1 MRHPRDQGDGH
12 DDSGHQG
19 ERRLGAP
26 KNFMHLIRCW
36 RSGISTHAVALVAPT
51 DGEIML
57 DVGAGM
63 GAGAL
68 VAARIP
74 GVRVECLEPSV
85 AMRTILKARRLVHPR
100 RRSITVHAVGAESIP
115 LGDSTVDA
123 ATMVNVAHHLNDEVA
138 AISELA
144 RVMRP
149 KAKLVVIEGDIA
161 HGKHPIP
168 RFFGRRDR
176 GDGGHSYGFHAGFEL
191 GKFVSRASEA
201 GFSSSSI
208 DDVAI
213 GDVTV
218 RQVVLTWL

>member
-12 DDSGHQG
+12 SGHQG
-19 ERRLGAP
+19 GHMLGAP

-36 RSGISTHAVALVAPT
+36 RSGITTHAVALAAPT
-51 DGEIML
+51 DGETML

-63 GAGAL
+63 GAGTL

-100 RRSITVHAVGAESIP
+100 RRSIIVLAVGAESIP
-115 LGDSTVDA
+115 VGDSTVDA
-123 ATMVNVAHHLNDEVA
+123 ATMVNVADHLNDEAA

-144 RVMRP
+144 WVMRS
-149 KAKLVVIEGDIA
+149 KAKVVVIEGDIA

-168 RFFGRRDR
+168 RFFGRRNH
-176 GDGGHSYGFHAGFEL
+176 GDGAHSHGVHSDIDLEG
-191 GKFVSRASEA
+191 FVSRASAA
-201 GFSSSSI
+201 GFSRSGI
-208 DDVAI
+208 EDVVI
-213 GDVTV
+213 GQVTV
-218 RQVVLTWL
+218 RQVVLTEP